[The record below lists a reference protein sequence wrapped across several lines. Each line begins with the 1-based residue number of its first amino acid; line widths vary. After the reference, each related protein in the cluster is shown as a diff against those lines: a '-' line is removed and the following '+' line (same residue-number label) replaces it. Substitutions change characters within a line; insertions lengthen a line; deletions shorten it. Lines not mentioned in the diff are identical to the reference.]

1 MVQHD
6 FKVQTTWQGGRNEVG
21 EVIGDVINEQISIP
35 SSLDG
40 TGMVPIVMHIRDC
53 GSLLCYNVGN

>member
-35 SSLDG
+35 SSLEG
-40 TGMVPIVMHIRDC
+40 TGIGTNPDELV
-53 GSLLCYNVGN
+53 GSAASR